1 MQKEREEF
9 LKEFTSFLQDR
20 GFIWGPSPEI
30 YGGFA
35 GFYTYGPM
43 GKLLKNKVENSVRRI
58 FQSFD
63 FWELETPIVLPDIV
77 WKASGHLETFA
88 DKIIKCSKCGSA
100 HKADKLVEDVLDTS
114 AGHYSDQQL
123 LNSIEEN
130 NIRCPSCKSEFV
142 YEIEKQSLMMKTKV
156 AGDDASLRPE
166 TATVTYLPFKRYYQ
180 FFRGKLPIGVFQI
193 GKAFRN
199 EISPRQHVIRGRE
212 FTQAEAQ
219 IFIDPLKKD
228 DWEKFEDIRNEKLPF
243 WCWQAQ
249 EKNTRPELI
258 SVEDTI
264 KKGMIKTKSY
274 AWCVWLAYTQ
284 FLNMGIPAENIRV
297 RQHNPDEKAFYAED
311 AWDIEVKLRSFGWT
325 ECCGIHDRTDYDLTQ
340 HSKFSN
346 TNLSATREDGS
357 KVMPH
362 VLEIAFGID
371 RPVLAML
378 DIFYEKKEKEE
389 GKTLLNI
396 PYKLAPIELM
406 IFPLMKKPELTKIA
420 RAIKSDLENEFV
432 VTYDEAG
439 SIGKRYLRSTE
450 LGVPYCMTIDFE
462 SVKKKDV
469 TLRDR
474 NTAKQI
480 RVKIKDL
487 KEVLHNLLN
496 GELKFEKAGKEIKV
510 PCLKEE

>member
-43 GKLLKNKVENSVRRI
+43 GKLLKNKIENTVRSI
-58 FQSFD
+58 FQSNN

-77 WKASGHLETFA
+77 WKASGHLDTFA
-88 DKIIKCSKCGSA
+88 DRIIRCSKCKA
-100 HKADKLVEDVLDTS
+100 VFRADKLIEDRIDKSVD
-114 AGHYSDQQL
+114 HYSDQQL
-123 LNSIEEN
+123 LNAISEN
-130 NIRCPSCKSEFV
+130 NIKCPSCSSDFV
-142 YEIEKQSLMMKTKV
+142 YDIKKQSLMMKTKV
-156 AGDDASLRPE
+156 IDEDASLRPE
-166 TATVTYLPFKRYYQ
+166 TATVTYLPFRRYYS

-193 GKAFRN
+193 GKVFRN
-199 EISPRQHVIRGRE
+199 EVSPRQHVIRSRE

-219 IFIDPLKKD
+219 IFIDPEKKNE
-228 DWEKFEDIRNEKLPF
+228 WEKFEDVKKDKLPF
-243 WCWQAQ
+243 WPWQDQ
-249 EKNTRPELI
+249 ESGKDPSSV
-258 SVEDTI
+258 SVEAAI
-264 KKGMIKTKSY
+264 KKGWLKTKSY
-274 AWCVWLAYTQ
+274 AWCIWLAYTQ
-284 FLNMGIPAENIRV
+284 FINMGIPPGSIRL

-325 ECCGIHDRTDYDLTQ
+325 ECCGVHDRTDYDLTQ
-340 HSKFSN
+340 HSKFSKV
-346 TNLSATREDGS
+346 NLSATREDGS
-357 KVMPH
+357 KVTPH

-371 RPVLAML
+371 RPVLALL
-378 DIFYEKKEKEE
+378 DIFYEKREKEE

-396 PYKLAPIELM
+396 PYKLAPIEVM
-406 IFPLMKKPELTKIA
+406 VFPLIKKPSLLKLAEKV
-420 RAIKSDLENEFV
+420 KKGLENDFV

-450 LGVPYCMTIDFE
+450 LGVPYCLTIDFD

-469 TLRDR
+469 TIRDR

-480 RVKIKDL
+480 RVKISDL
-487 KEVLHNLLN
+487 KEVLRKLLEN
-496 GELKFEKAGKEIKV
+496 EIKFEKAGKLIKV
-510 PCLKEE
+510 SSLEK

>member
-1 MQKEREEF
+1 MQKERELF

-30 YGGFA
+30 YGGIA

-43 GKLLKNKVENSVRRI
+43 GKLLKNRIENTVRKI
-58 FQSFD
+58 FQSND
-63 FWELETPIVLPDIV
+63 FWELETPIVLPDVV

-88 DKIIKCSKCGSA
+88 DRIIHCSKCKA
-100 HKADKLVEDVLDTS
+100 VYRADKIVEDVIDKS
-114 AGHYSDQQL
+114 VDHYSDQQL
-123 LNSIEEN
+123 LNAISDN
-130 NIRCPSCKSEFV
+130 NIKCPACKSDFI
-142 YEIEKQSLMMKTKV
+142 YEISKQSLMMKTKV
-156 AGDDASLRPE
+156 AGNDSSLRPE
-166 TATVTYLPFKRYYQ
+166 TATVTYLPFKRYYK

-219 IFIDPLKKD
+219 VFIDPDKKNE
-228 DWEKFEDIRNEKLPF
+228 WEKFEEIKKEKMPF
-243 WCWQAQ
+243 WPWQAQ
-249 EKNTRPELI
+249 EEGKKPSLLT
-258 SVEDTI
+258 VEGAV
-264 KKGMIKTKSY
+264 KKGHIKTKSY

-284 FLNMGIPAENIRV
+284 FVNMGIPQENLRL

-325 ECCGIHDRTDYDLTQ
+325 ECCGVHDRTDYDLTQ
-340 HSKFSN
+340 HSKFSK
-346 TNLSATREDGS
+346 TNLTAIREDSS
-357 KVMPH
+357 KVTPH

-371 RPVLAML
+371 RPVLALL
-378 DIFYEKKEKEE
+378 DIFYEKREKEE

-396 PYKLAPIELM
+396 PYRLAPIEIM
-406 IFPLMKKPELTKIA
+406 VFPLIKKPSLIKFA
-420 RAIKSDLENEFV
+420 REIKTNLEKDFV

-450 LGVPYCMTIDFE
+450 LGVPYCVTIDFD
-462 SVKKKDV
+462 SIKKKDV
-469 TLRDR
+469 TVRDR

-480 RVKIKDL
+480 RVKVKDL
-487 KEVLHNLLN
+487 EGNLRKLLD
-496 GELKFEKAGKEIKV
+496 EEIQFARAGKLIKV
-510 PCLKEE
+510 PSLEK

>member
-1 MQKEREEF
+1 MQKEREQF

-30 YGGFA
+30 YGGLA

-43 GKLLKNKVENSVRRI
+43 GKLLKNKVENNVRML

-88 DKIIKCSKCGSA
+88 DKTVKCSKC
-100 HKADKLVEDVLDTS
+100 KAIHRVDKLIEDVTEKS
-114 AGHYSDQQL
+114 VSHYSDQQL
-123 LNSIEEN
+123 LNALSEN
-130 NIRCPSCKSEFV
+130 NIKCPSCGSEFE
-142 YEIEKQSLMMKTKV
+142 YEIDKQSLMMKTKV
-156 AGDDASLRPE
+156 AGEDASLRPE

-219 IFIDPLKKD
+219 IFIDPERKN
-228 DWEKFEDIRNEKLPF
+228 DWENFEIIKKEKLPF
-243 WCWQAQ
+243 WPWQSQ
-249 EKNTRPELI
+249 EKNDSI
-258 SVEDTI
+258 SVVSVETAV
-264 KKGMIKTKSY
+264 KKGWVKTKSY
-274 AWCVWLAYTQ
+274 AWCLWLAYTK
-284 FLNMGIPAENIRV
+284 FRGMGIPAENLRL

-340 HSKFSN
+340 HSKFSKV
-346 TNLSATREDGS
+346 NLTATREDGS
-357 KVMPH
+357 KVTPH

-371 RPVLAML
+371 RPVLALL

-396 PYKLAPIELM
+396 PYKLAPVEIM
-406 IFPLMKKPELTKIA
+406 IFPLLKKPNLVKFA
-420 RAIKSDLENEFV
+420 RKVKADLEKDFV

-450 LGVPYCMTIDFE
+450 LGVPYCITIDFD
-462 SVKKKDV
+462 SLKKKDI
-469 TLRDR
+469 TIRDR

-480 RVKIKDL
+480 RVKVKDIKEIL
-487 KEVLHNLLN
+487 RKLL
-496 GELKFEKAGKEIKV
+496 EDEIKFVKAGKLIKV
-510 PCLKEE
+510 PSLEK

>member
-1 MQKEREEF
+1 MQKEKEQF

-43 GKLLKNKVENSVRRI
+43 GKLLKNKVENNVRRI
-58 FQSFD
+58 FQSHD

-88 DKIIKCSKCGSA
+88 DRVVQCSKCAGA
-100 HKADKLVEDVLDTS
+100 YRADKLIEDVIDKS
-114 AGHYSDQQL
+114 VDHYSDQQL
-123 LNSIEEN
+123 LNALAEN
-130 NIRCPSCKSEFV
+130 NIKCPSCKNDLV
-142 YEIEKQSLMMKTKV
+142 YEIKKQSLMMKTRV
-156 AGDDASLRPE
+156 ADENASLRPE
-166 TATVTYLPFKRYYQ
+166 TATVTYLPFKRYYK
-180 FFRGKLPIGVFQI
+180 FFREKLPVGVFQI

-219 IFIDPLKKD
+219 IFIDPEKKNE
-228 DWEKFEDIRNEKLPF
+228 WVKFEEVKKEKLPL
-243 WCWQAQ
+243 WPWQDQ
-249 EKNTRPELI
+249 EKGNKPFLLSIEGA
-258 SVEDTI
+258 V
-264 KKGMIKTKSY
+264 KKGLIKTRSY
-274 AWCVWLAYTQ
+274 AWCIWLAYTQ
-284 FLNMGIPAENIRV
+284 FVGMGIPQENIRI

-311 AWDIEVKLRSFGWT
+311 AWDIEIKLRSFGWT
-325 ECCGIHDRTDYDLTQ
+325 ECCGVHDRTDYDLTQ
-340 HSKFSN
+340 HSKFSK
-346 TNLSATREDGS
+346 TNLTATREDGT
-357 KVMPH
+357 KVTPH

-371 RPVLAML
+371 RPVLALL
-378 DIFYEKKEKEE
+378 DIFYEKREKEE

-396 PYKLAPIELM
+396 PYKLAPIEVM
-406 IFPLMKKPELTKIA
+406 IFPLIKKPSLINLA
-420 RAIKSDLENEFV
+420 RKLKKDLEKEFV

-450 LGVPYCMTIDFE
+450 LGVPYCFTIDFD
-462 SVKKKDV
+462 SIKKKDV
-469 TLRDR
+469 TIRDR

-487 KEVLHNLLN
+487 KDVLCKLLN
-496 GELKFEKAGKEIKV
+496 EEIKFEKAGKLIKV
-510 PCLKEE
+510 PCLEK